1 MKLLGK
7 ILVAMDFKH
16 ASEEALGMSL
26 FLAKEFDSEIIL
38 IHVIPEIKDFQM
50 ARGKIRKKVTDKLKH
65 MEMDLKRKGIASVE
79 TITRFGIPF
88 ERIMEHAEELDVNL
102 IVVGSGKGDKK
113 FPLGIT
119 AERVMIYADKP
130 VLVVKQGS
138 RPFIRRILCPVDFS
152 ETSRRALKNAIHL
165 SKTFQAHLTVLT
177 VFEPLLSNYFGVG
190 QTPGERKEKILVKR
204 QQQQFDRFLQGFNLE
219 NLDWKKT
226 IRRGK
231 PHQEILRAVDETKS
245 DLLVMGS
252 LGKTGLSRM
261 LMGSTTERVVREMP
275 GSMITLKQE
284 HIFRFSLEKEVVE
297 IETHFKRGKQLL
309 KEQLTETA
317 VAQFEYC
324 IRKDPFFI
332 PAWEAMALAYQ
343 QMGQK
348 KKAKRCKEMAEYI
361 RQHLWEK

>member
-226 IRRGK
+226 IRG
-231 PHQEILRAVDETKS
+231 
-245 DLLVMGS
+245 GS
-252 LGKTGLSRM
+252 
-261 LMGSTTERVVREMP
+261 P
-275 GSMITLKQE
+275 
-284 HIFRFSLEKEVVE
+284 
-297 IETHFKRGKQLL
+297 
-309 KEQLTETA
+309 
-317 VAQFEYC
+317 
-324 IRKDPFFI
+324 IRKFFV
-332 PAWEAMALAYQ
+332 PLT
-343 QMGQK
+343 
-348 KKAKRCKEMAEYI
+348 KRNPIYS
-361 RQHLWEK
+361 LWGLWGKRDFRECLWGVPQRGWFEKCLVL